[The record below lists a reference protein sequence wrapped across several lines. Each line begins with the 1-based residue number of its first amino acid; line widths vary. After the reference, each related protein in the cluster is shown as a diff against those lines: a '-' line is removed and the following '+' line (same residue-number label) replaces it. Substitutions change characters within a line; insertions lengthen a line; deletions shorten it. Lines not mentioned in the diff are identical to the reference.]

1 MGFFA
6 TSGILNERG
15 FFAEGFDPDALD
27 YINRVET
34 ADGERL
40 EPRVRTA
47 INQFVLGC
55 KRDGVWTSLVA
66 SCIMAGARTVAG
78 AITPLVGNAPTNNN
92 FVAGDYSRTLGLLGN
107 DTDKNLA
114 TGYSNSDTT
123 NFPQNNTHI
132 SCYVSVSP
140 TDNSGIFVG
149 TAFGIGARLAI
160 FKNGANSCIFQ
171 NRSSTSRNAGFEG
184 LGFQGSTRNNSANF
198 TSRATQVGGIVSEV
212 TTTAA
217 STTPANNLLG
227 VFAGYATSSPPAS
240 QFSAVRLSFYSIGKS
255 LTLSSLDSRVTNLMN
270 TLASVLP

>member
-1 MGFFA
+1 VGFFA

-55 KRDGVWTSLVA
+55 KADGIWTSLVT

-92 FVAGDYSRTLGLLGN
+92 FVSGDYSRTLGLLGN
-107 DTDKNLA
+107 DSNKYLA
-114 TGYSNSDTT
+114 TGYNNNDTT
-123 NFPQNNTHI
+123 NFPQDNSHI
-132 SCYVSVSP
+132 SCYITASQ
-140 TDNSGIFVG
+140 TDVSGIFVG
-149 TAFGIGARLAI
+149 TQTALGSILSL
-160 FKNGANSCIFQ
+160 NYS
-171 NRSSTSRNAGFEG
+171 SSTNINFRNRANTGRSFASAP
-184 LGFQGSTRNNSANF
+184 LGFQAATRNNSANF
-198 TSRATQVGGIVSEV
+198 SSRATISGGSISDA

-217 STTPANNLLG
+217 STAVGNQLIG
-227 VFAGYATSSPPAS
+227 VFCGFNGTTAN
-240 QFSAVRLSFYSIGKS
+240 QFAAARISFYSIGKS
-255 LTLSSLDSRVTNLMN
+255 ITIASLDARVTTLMT
-270 TLASVLP
+270 TLASVIV

>member
-40 EPRVRTA
+40 ESRVRTA

-55 KRDGVWTSLVA
+55 KADGIWTSLVT

-92 FVAGDYSRTLGLLGN
+92 FVIGDYSRTLGLKGN
-107 DTDKNLA
+107 DSNKNLD
-114 TGYSNSDTT
+114 TGYYNDDAA
-123 NFPQNNTHI
+123 NFPNNDSHI
-132 SCYVSVSP
+132 SCYISGAT
-140 TDNSGIFVG
+140 TDSNGVFVG
-149 TAFGIGARLAI
+149 TSFGTGNRLSI
-160 FKNGANSCIFQ
+160 YNVSISTTNFN
-171 NRSSTSRNAGFEG
+171 NRSNTTRLFSAIAV
-184 LGFQGSTRNNSANF
+184 GFQGSTRNNSANF
-198 TSRATQVGGIVSEV
+198 ISRATQAGGLVSET

-217 STTPANNLLG
+217 SSTPASLKIG
-227 VFAGYATSSPPAS
+227 VFAAYPTTAAA
-240 QFSAVRLSFYSIGKS
+240 QFSSVRLSFYSIGKS
-255 LTLSSLDSRVTNLMN
+255 LTLSALDSRVTTLMT
-270 TLASVLP
+270 TLASVIA

>member
-6 TSGILNERG
+6 TSGILNKRG

-55 KRDGVWTSLVA
+55 KADGIWTSLVT

-92 FVAGDYSRTLGLLGN
+92 FVAGDYSRTLGLIGN
-107 DTDKNLA
+107 GTNKYLA
-114 TGYSNSDTT
+114 TGYNNNDTT
-123 NFPQNNTHI
+123 NFPQNDSHI
-132 SCYVSVSP
+132 SCYITTSQ
-140 TDNSGIFVG
+140 TNGSGVFAG
-149 TAFGIGARLAI
+149 TQSTLGNILSMFYGTTTQISFR
-160 FKNGANSCIFQ
+160 
-171 NRSSTSRNAGFEG
+171 NRSGTGRLFSLAPI
-184 LGFQGSTRNNSANF
+184 GFQATIRNNSANF
-198 TSRATQVGGIVSEV
+198 SSRGTSSGGNASDV

-217 STTPANNLLG
+217 SGAPSSQLFGVFCGFSSTTPNG
-227 VFAGYATSSPPAS
+227 
-240 QFSAVRLSFYSIGKS
+240 FSASRMSFYSIGKS
-255 LTLSSLDSRVTNLMN
+255 LTIANLDTRVTTLMT
-270 TLASVLP
+270 TLASVIV

>member
-55 KRDGVWTSLVA
+55 KADGIWTSLVT

-78 AITPLVGNAPTNNN
+78 AVTPLVGNAPTNNN

-107 DTDKNLA
+107 DSNKYLA
-114 TGYSNSDTT
+114 TGYNNNDTT
-123 NFPQNNTHI
+123 NFPQNDSHI
-132 SCYVSVSP
+132 SCYVSASQ
-140 TDNSGIFVG
+140 TDTVGIFVG
-149 TAFGIGARLAI
+149 TQLTLGALLTMSYSTATQISFR
-160 FKNGANSCIFQ
+160 
-171 NRSSTSRNAGFEG
+171 NRSSARLFSLAPV
-184 LGFQGSTRNNSANF
+184 GFQASTRNNSANF
-198 TSRATQVGGIVSEV
+198 SSRATYAGGNISDATSAFVSSTPSSQLFGV
-212 TTTAA
+212 FCGFSGTTA
-217 STTPANNLLG
+217 N
-227 VFAGYATSSPPAS
+227 
-240 QFSAVRLSFYSIGKS
+240 QFSAARLSFYSIGKS
-255 LTLSSLDSRVTNLMN
+255 LTLSSLDSRVTTLMN
-270 TLASVLP
+270 TLASVIA

>member
-15 FFAEGFDPDALD
+15 FFGEGFDPDALD

-55 KRDGVWTSLVA
+55 KADGIWTSLVT

-107 DTDKNLA
+107 ASNKYLA
-114 TGYSNSDTT
+114 TGYNNNDTT
-123 NFPQNNTHI
+123 NFPQNNSHI
-132 SCYVSVSP
+132 SCYVSQSP
-140 TDNSGIFVG
+140 TNANGVFVG
-149 TAFGIGARLAI
+149 NRFVTFNSLLSIRHTSTPNTNFQARGVLSSSRAVLAI
-160 FKNGANSCIFQ
+160 
-171 NRSSTSRNAGFEG
+171 
-184 LGFQGSTRNNSANF
+184 GFQCASRSLSTEF
-198 TSRATQVGGIVSEV
+198 ISRCTFSGGISDA
-212 TTTAA
+212 TTINT
-217 STTPANNLLG
+217 SSSPQNQLMG
-227 VFAGYATSSPPAS
+227 VFAG
-240 QFSAVRLSFYSIGKS
+240 FSASTPTIFSDARLSFYSIGKS
-255 LTLSSLDSRVTNLMN
+255 LSIPSLDTRVTTLMN
-270 TLASVLP
+270 TLARVIS

>member
-15 FFAEGFDPDALD
+15 FFGEGFDPDALD

-55 KRDGVWTSLVA
+55 KQDGIWTSLVT

-107 DTDKNLA
+107 DTDKYLA
-114 TGYSNSDTT
+114 TGYNNNDTT

-132 SCYVSVSP
+132 SCYVTASQ
-140 TDNSGIFVG
+140 TDASGTFVG
-149 TAFGIGARLAI
+149 NLNTIGALLSI
-160 FKNGANSCIFQ
+160 FHVSATGISTR
-171 NRSSTSRNAGFEG
+171 NRNTTASALSGVTV
-184 LGFQGSTRNNSANF
+184 LGFQGNTRNNSANF
-198 TSRATQVGGIVSEV
+198 QRRF
-212 TTTAA
+212 TTTGGVQDGNATV
-217 STTPANNLLG
+217 SSANPVNSLYG
-227 VFAGYATSSPPAS
+227 VFASGTGTQHTNA
-240 QFSAVRLSFYSIGKS
+240 RMSFYSIGKS
-255 LTLSSLDSRVTNLMN
+255 LTLSSLDSRVTTLMN
-270 TLASVLP
+270 TLASVIA